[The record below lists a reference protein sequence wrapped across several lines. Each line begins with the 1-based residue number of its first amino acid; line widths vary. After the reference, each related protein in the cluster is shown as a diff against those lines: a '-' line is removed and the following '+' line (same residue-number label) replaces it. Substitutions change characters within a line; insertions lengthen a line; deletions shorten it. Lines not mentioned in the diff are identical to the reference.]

1 MKLRWMLRLAA
12 PRPQDH
18 VSIWSVAARDARTFF
33 WIVASLWLAALAH
46 IVYKTCKAQ
55 SPAAGWQA
63 AADLA
68 VAVLADFGSV
78 SVGAAAVAMLLSRVV
93 NIVGG
98 ILLSLYQ
105 AMVNRFV
112 LPVIEEHKAQG
123 REEGRAEG
131 RAEGREEGRAEGL
144 LERQKA
150 IAEWVAWNQRR
161 LEAERA
167 SREFAEPPPSG

>member
-1 MKLRWMLRLAA
+1 MLRLAV

-18 VSIWSVAARDARTFF
+18 VSIWSVATRDARTFF
-33 WIVASLWLAALAH
+33 WIVGSLWLAALAH
-46 IVYKTCKAQ
+46 MVYKTGKAQ
-55 SPAAGWQA
+55 PPAAAWQF
-63 AADLA
+63 AADTA

-78 SVGAAAVAMLLSRVV
+78 SVGVAAVAMLLSRAV
-93 NIVGG
+93 NIIGE

-123 REEGRAEG
+123 REE
-131 RAEGREEGRAEGL
+131 
-144 LERQKA
+144 A

-161 LEAERA
+161 LEAEREG
-167 SREFAEPPPSG
+167 REFAEPPPSD

>member
-1 MKLRWMLRLAA
+1 MKLRWMLRLSV

-33 WIVASLWLAALAH
+33 WIVGSLWLAALAH
-46 IVYKTCKAQ
+46 MVYKTGKAQ
-55 SPAAGWQA
+55 PPTTAWQV
-63 AADLA
+63 AADTA

-78 SVGAAAVAMLLSRVV
+78 SVGVAAVAMLLSRAV
-93 NIVGG
+93 NIIGG

-123 REEGRAEG
+123 REEGR
-131 RAEGREEGRAEGL
+131 EEGRAEGL

-150 IAEWVAWNQRR
+150 IAEIAEWVAWNRRR

-167 SREFAEPPPSG
+167 GREFTEPPPSD

>member
-1 MKLRWMLRLAA
+1 MKLRWMLRSAT

-46 IVYKTCKAQ
+46 IVYKVGEAQ
-55 SPAAGWQA
+55 PPTTPAAAWQV
-63 AADLA
+63 AADSA

-78 SVGAAAVAMLLSRVV
+78 SVGAAAVAMLLSRTV
-93 NIVGG
+93 NIIGG

-123 REEGRAEG
+123 REE
-131 RAEGREEGRAEGL
+131 
-144 LERQKA
+144 A

-161 LEAERA
+161 LEAERTG
-167 SREFAEPPPSG
+167 REFAEPPPSD